1 VPPFLWLSVRMHA
14 ALGDLD
20 ERVLAQ
26 RFSCLLFLLLW
37 GHHKDKQG
45 RWRSCASASARLD
58 FVRACA

>member
-1 VPPFLWLSVRMHA
+1 MHA